1 MNMWNMCDYS
11 TDIVSLFVF
20 FNPHRWTERQ
30 YKTRKAMK
38 NKMSF
43 VIYVHIIHI
52 SKSVQM
58 NETTV
63 YTSKSY

>member
-20 FNPHRWTERQ
+20 FNPHCWTERQ